1 MKRNLLMMIALL
13 AVMMPIQAQE
23 TVKLIFTAT
32 TMDGSYSPFTS
43 VSATNLTR
51 GWTESLLYPDTVLV
65 LTNSVGIGEQ
75 KDFDGLRLGDAFPN
89 PFNKETNVLLEMPED
104 GETLIQLV
112 DINGVTV
119 VSEQA
124 YLAAGTHR
132 LSILLSMPSMAFLCV
147 TTNHGR
153 QVARLQN
160 TACGGENRISVE
172 TIGVPLTSPMRGS
185 LVGDFEPGDVMRYEA
200 VLVDGNDSLR
210 SEVITQEQFNDETI
224 VLIFPNTGPTGMID
238 GKFTV
243 DADGTQVYFSQG
255 NLQYIGSANPPYW
268 KFAERQWE
276 CLGDNGQ
283 GSTNQYADRDLFG
296 WGTSGWDNGNVY
308 YQPWNTNNSDGT
320 LYGPRGE
327 FDLTGHYAQSDWGV
341 YNPISNGGNMAG
353 QWRTLTT
360 DEWGYVFTRRSTP
373 SGIRFA
379 KARVAGMN
387 GMILVPDDWSESTYD
402 LHNTNNGDASH
413 TSNIIDASQWVMLE
427 DAGAVFLPT
436 AGYRYGNSVFEV
448 GNGGNYWSA
457 SCYIEDDKIEGF
469 ARGMYFDDGY
479 FDPIDGYDRYG
490 GRSVRLVC
498 PAE

>member
-1 MKRNLLMMIALL
+1 MKRNLLMVIALL
-13 AVMMPIQAQE
+13 AAMMPLQAQE

-32 TMDGSYSPFTS
+32 TTNGSYSPFTA

-51 GWTESLLYPDTVLV
+51 GWTETLLYPDTVLV
-65 LTNSVGIGEQ
+65 LTSSVSIGEQ
-75 KDFDGLRLGDAFPN
+75 QDLDGLRLGEAFPN
-89 PFNKETNVLLEMPED
+89 PFNKETNVLLEMSED

-112 DINGVTV
+112 DIKGVTV
-119 VSEQA
+119 VSKQA

-132 LSILLSMPSMAFLCV
+132 LKVLLSLPSMAFLCV
-147 TTNHGR
+147 TTSYGR
-153 QVARLQN
+153 QVTRLLN
-160 TACGGENRISVE
+160 TGCGGENRISVE
-172 TIGVPLTSPMRGS
+172 TVGAPLPSLMRS
-185 LVGDFEPGDVMRYEA
+185 FLVGDFEPGDVMSYEA
-200 VLVDGNDSLR
+200 VLVQNSDSLR
-210 SEVITQEQFNDETI
+210 SEVITQEQFTDETI
-224 VLIFPNTGPTGMID
+224 VLVFPNTEPIGIIN

-243 DADGTQVYFSQG
+243 DANGTQVYFSQG
-255 NLQYIGSANPPYW
+255 NLQYIGSATPPYW

-283 GSTNQYADRDLFG
+283 GSANQNADRDLFG
-296 WGTSGWDNGNVY
+296 WGTSGWNNGNVY

-327 FDLTGHYAQSDWGV
+327 YDLTGHYAQSDWGV
-341 YNPISNGGNMAG
+341 YNPISNGGNTAG

-360 DEWGYVFTRRSTP
+360 DEWGYVFTRRSTA

-379 KARVAGMN
+379 KARVAGRN
-387 GMILVPDDWSESTYD
+387 GIILVPDDWSVSIYD

-413 TSNIIDASQWVMLE
+413 NSNVIDVSQWATLE

-457 SCYIEDDKIEGF
+457 SCYIEDDKIERF

-498 PAE
+498 PVE